1 MSDLIRMRRGE
12 TIAVE
17 EYPPGFMEA
26 LNERLN
32 GSPEPEESWLDR
44 AATWVFDNIADG
56 PVFRA
61 VILIAGVAGACTVV
75 TQVARLL

>member
-32 GSPEPEESWLDR
+32 GSPEPEETWLDR
-44 AATWVFDNIADG
+44 AAEWVFDNIADG
-56 PVFRA
+56 PGFRA
-61 VILIAGVAGACTVV
+61 VIIIAGVAAACAIV
-75 TQVARLL
+75 TQIARIL